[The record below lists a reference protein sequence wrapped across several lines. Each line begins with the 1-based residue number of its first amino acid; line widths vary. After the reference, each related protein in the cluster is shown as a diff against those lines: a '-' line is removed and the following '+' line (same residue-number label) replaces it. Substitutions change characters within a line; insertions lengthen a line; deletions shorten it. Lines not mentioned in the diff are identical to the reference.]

1 MKKGFMLIELIVA
14 TLIAAM
20 VSVIL
25 LSALY
30 QTNHFQAVV
39 DDIIDV
45 YTRATI
51 VQHQLERDLMGVFI
65 PVEAQQEKPEKEQEK
80 KKEKEDK
87 EKKAEKKEVR
97 QERKEVKT
105 VEHVFYSKNRNGM
118 LDTLTFVTNNPMAI
132 FWGAKTGRS
141 KPKVARVK
149 YTLQPQA
156 DRKDSF
162 VLLRQE
168 GYELDLAAYKPDIEK
183 LRAYEVIDGI
193 KDISVKFVTLIE
205 KKEEKPKKGEEAKV
219 IEREYRTL
227 KEWHSEFMEPT
238 TQQKELPRIPHF
250 VHVRINLWD
259 NRYRRDEAFE
269 FTYFLPVDI
278 TPKKSAKDQENK
290 KKEEKKG
297 SQKKGNKENKKITV
311 NQKNIR
317 IKKRKQTSL
326 SLTDFFRS

>member
-1 MKKGFMLIELIVA
+1 MQK
-14 TLIAAM
+14 
-20 VSVIL
+20 
-25 LSALY
+25 
-30 QTNHFQAVV
+30 
-39 DDIIDV
+39 
-45 YTRATI
+45 
-51 VQHQLERDLMGVFI
+51 
-65 PVEAQQEKPEKEQEK
+65 
-80 KKEKEDK
+80 
-87 EKKAEKKEVR
+87 
-97 QERKEVKT
+97 ERKKVKT
-105 VEHVFYSKNRNGM
+105 VEHVFYSKNRDGR
-118 LDTLTFVTNNPMAI
+118 LDTLTFITNNPMAI
-132 FWGAKTGRS
+132 FWGAKTGKS

-183 LRAYEVIDGI
+183 LRAYEVVDGI
-193 KDISVKFVTLIE
+193 KDISVEFVTLIE

-227 KEWHSEFMEPT
+227 KEWRSEFREPT

-278 TPKKSAKDQENK
+278 TPIKTKKDQEDKN
-290 KKEEKKG
+290 KEEKKG
-297 SQKKGNKENKKITV
+297 AQAKKGKKENKKFTKFTV

-317 IKKRKQTSL
+317 IKTRKQTTL
-326 SLTDFFRS
+326 SLTDFFRG